1 MNTTITNLNKLPVE
15 EFEKALYNINMS
27 IKSIEYIT
35 PINEINEIRTSK
47 YRNKIKSEYRN
58 RKEIIF
64 E

>member
-1 MNTTITNLNKLPVE
+1 M
-15 EFEKALYNINMS
+15 YNINMS

-35 PINEINEIRTSK
+35 LINEANEIRTSK

-64 E
+64 

>member
-1 MNTTITNLNKLPVE
+1 MYNK
-15 EFEKALYNINMS
+15 NMS
-27 IKSIEYIT
+27 IKNIEYIIT
-35 PINEINEIRTSK
+35 IKETTEIIKSK

>member
-1 MNTTITNLNKLPVE
+1 MYNK
-15 EFEKALYNINMS
+15 NMS
-27 IKSIEYIT
+27 IKNIEYIIT
-35 PINEINEIRTSK
+35 NKETTEIIKSK

>member
-1 MNTTITNLNKLPVE
+1 M
-15 EFEKALYNINMS
+15 YNINMS

-35 PINEINEIRTSK
+35 PINEINEIIKSK

>member
-1 MNTTITNLNKLPVE
+1 M
-15 EFEKALYNINMS
+15 YNINMS

-35 PINEINEIRTSK
+35 SINEANEIRTSK

>member
-1 MNTTITNLNKLPVE
+1 M
-15 EFEKALYNINMS
+15 YNINMS

-35 PINEINEIRTSK
+35 PIIEYITSINEANEIRTSK

>member
-1 MNTTITNLNKLPVE
+1 M
-15 EFEKALYNINMS
+15 YNINMS

-35 PINEINEIRTSK
+35 LINEANEIRTSK

>member
-1 MNTTITNLNKLPVE
+1 M
-15 EFEKALYNINMS
+15 YNINMS

-47 YRNKIKSEYRN
+47 YRNKIKIEYRN